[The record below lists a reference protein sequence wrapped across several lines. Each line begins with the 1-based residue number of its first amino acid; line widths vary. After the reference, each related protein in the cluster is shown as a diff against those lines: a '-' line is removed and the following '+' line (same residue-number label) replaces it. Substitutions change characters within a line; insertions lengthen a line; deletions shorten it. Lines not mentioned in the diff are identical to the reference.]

1 MSYQLRFDQSLGE
14 NLRRILS
21 KQIEGALAVA
31 NGEREPNDTAVHA
44 MRKHLKKARAVLQ
57 LLRREIGDDSFRRQD
72 HRLRDVGRLTT
83 EIRDAEV
90 RLQTIRQIENAIHRR
105 HNPSYRRIENLL
117 AFELEIFVVALG
129 EWEKR
134 ATLLLDEA
142 RQAINEWSI
151 DDYGRKQLRRAL
163 QFTYKC
169 CRKAFRAVQAK
180 PTTANFHE
188 LRKQVKRLG
197 YQVRLL
203 GPLNQIVIGP
213 LSNELTDLGHLLG
226 RVHDLTFLADR
237 LRPERGEPNWRKQ
250 DDELL
255 DAIENSQAEL
265 QRDAAELTE
274 RFFAERPSEFGRLIK
289 EWFKDAQHAES
300 VSIARELAST

>member
-1 MSYQLRFDQSLGE
+1 MSYQLRLDQSLGE
-14 NLRRILS
+14 NLRRIFS
-21 KQIEGALAVA
+21 RQIEGALAVA

-57 LLRREIGDDSFRRQD
+57 LIRREIGDDCFRRQD

-90 RLQTIRQIENAIHRR
+90 RLQTIRQIENTIHRR
-105 HNPSYRRIENLL
+105 HNASYRRIESLL
-117 AFELEIFVVALG
+117 AFELENFAAALG
-129 EWEKR
+129 GWEKR
-134 ATLLLDEA
+134 ATLLLDKA
-142 RQAINEWSI
+142 RKAINEWSI
-151 DDYGRKQLRRAL
+151 DDYDRKQLWRAL
-163 QFTYKC
+163 RFTYRC
-169 CRKAFRAVQAK
+169 GRKAFRAVQAK

-203 GPLNQIVIGP
+203 RPLNQIVIGA
-213 LSNELTDLGHLLG
+213 LSDELTGLGDLLG

-237 LRPERGEPNWRKQ
+237 LRPERREPNWRKQ

-255 DAIENSQAEL
+255 AAIENSQAEL

-289 EWFKDAQHAES
+289 KWFEDARHAES
-300 VSIARELAST
+300 ASIARELASA